1 LRASAVPRFE
11 NGKREREGED
21 VDETAQERTKR
32 RELDG
37 VQDGGEIGIQVDAGT
52 PTESSRATP
61 TVNTPQPHSNSVD
74 HLSPPLSAR
83 KPTTSPSLR
92 RTQSHDALAEMTTTT
107 TAATNT
113 TATTTTTTTAT
124 RAASASLTEGT
135 KRSGSVG
142 VGLAVGNAS
151 PLGLGGYDAMGMVRS
166 SSGRSRRETTM
177 PRALKD
183 YDTKIT
189 A

>member
-1 LRASAVPRFE
+1 VPRFE
-11 NGKREREGED
+11 NGKRGRDEED
-21 VDETAQERTKR
+21 GDENAQERSKR

-52 PTESSRATP
+52 PTESTSATP
-61 TVNTPQPHSNSVD
+61 TVITPQPHSNSVD
-74 HLSPPLSAR
+74 HLSPPLPAR
-83 KPTTSPSLR
+83 KPTTSTSLR
-92 RTQSHDALAEMTTTT
+92 RTQSHDALADMTMT
-107 TAATNT
+107 TAAEAPNTVTT
-113 TATTTTTTTAT
+113 TATTAS

-135 KRSGSVG
+135 GRSGSVG